1 MVALTNL
8 SELSR
13 MYMIGLK
20 NATRSQCLRSSS
32 FVMASH
38 PLSVINEDSGDRVM
52 DQNEGSARLSP
63 AFNVGAV

>member
-1 MVALTNL
+1 
-8 SELSR
+8 
-13 MYMIGLK
+13 MIGLK